1 MFFKTVFKYYRDLIR
16 LKFDTDGNSKFG
28 KLIFK
33 KIKKGIYVDVGCYH
47 PLKESQTAYLHKHGW
62 KGINLDISNHSINMF
77 RVFRPKDINLNLGLS
92 TKSGKQYA
100 YFEGNIST
108 VSSLDKNYLN
118 KIGRKNKKKISVNVV
133 TLKKLRQKYNL
144 KEINFLKLDCESID
158 ESIIIKSR
166 LKDLDCNFLSIELLP
181 QTHYGWKN
189 YKLPKTN
196 LNQYC
201 KKYFLKSKIYK
212 KLKKS
217 FVFYSN
223 DEFSFLLKKK

>member
-1 MFFKTVFKYYRDLIR
+1 MFFKYLLKYFRDLIR

-28 KLIFK
+28 KIIFK
-33 KIKKGIYVDVGCYH
+33 KIKKGTYLDVGCYH
-47 PLKESQTAYLHKHGW
+47 PIKESQTSFLYKRGW
-62 KGINLDISNHSINMF
+62 KGVNLDISKQSIDMF
-77 RVFRPKDINLNLGLS
+77 KIFRPQDLNLNLGLS

-100 YFEGNIST
+100 YFEGDIST
-108 VSSLDKNYLN
+108 VSSLDKNYLK
-118 KIGRKNKKKISVNVV
+118 KIGRKNKKKKSINVIN
-133 TLKKLRQKYNL
+133 LKKLRKKYKL

-158 ESIIIKSR
+158 ESIIMRASH
-166 LKDLDCNFLSIELLP
+166 KDLNCDFLSIELLP

-201 KKYFLKSKIYK
+201 KKYFLKSKLYK

-217 FVFYSN
+217 FIFYSN

>member
-1 MFFKTVFKYYRDLIR
+1 M
-16 LKFDTDGNSKFG
+16 DG
-28 KLIFK
+28 
-33 KIKKGIYVDVGCYH
+33 
-47 PLKESQTAYLHKHGW
+47 
-62 KGINLDISNHSINMF
+62 KGINLDISDHTINMF
-77 RVFRPKDINLNLGLS
+77 RIFRPKDINLNLGLS

-118 KIGRKNKKKISVNVV
+118 KIGRKNKKKKSVNVI

-158 ESIIIKSR
+158 ESIIIKSS

-189 YKLPKTN
+189 YKLPKKN

-223 DEFSFLLKKK
+223 DEFSFLLKKKIRFIYVDKY